1 LSNHVVTLN
10 AGSSSIKFALF
21 AAIADRPDLVA
32 SGQIEQIDTQ
42 PVLKYSSRGGQTA
55 EQALNKGACL
65 SHSDAIGVALN
76 WIGEVYPDAKI
87 AAIGHRVVHGG
98 SQYSTPVIVDAKIF
112 ADMEK
117 LSPLAPL
124 HQPHNLEGISA
135 AQVAF
140 PGIPQVACFD
150 TAFHRGHAFV
160 HDAFALPLRYFH
172 NGLRRYGFH
181 GLSYEYISRRMRDIA
196 ADYAGGRVI
205 VAHLGSGASM
215 CALREGRSIA
225 STMGFSVLDGLPMGT
240 RCGQIDPGLILYLLT
255 QERMSPADLSRLLY
269 EDAGLKGISGISHDL
284 RILEASD
291 ATSAKD
297 AIDYF
302 VCRIRMEIGGLTAA
316 LDGLDAL
323 IFTGGIGENS
333 SRVRAAA
340 VVGMEWLGIELDAE
354 ANLRHQQIISS
365 NRSRPRVFVLKTD
378 EEAMIA
384 FHTIDVAKIG

>member
-55 EQALNKGACL
+55 EQGLNKGACL

>member
-42 PVLKYSSRGGQTA
+42 PVLKYSSRGGQTT

-76 WIGEVYPDAKI
+76 WIGEVHPDAKI

-112 ADMEK
+112 AEMEK

-205 VAHLGSGASM
+205 VAHLGNGASM